1 MMRLTNLTGRRPG
14 KRPKVAVVHEDV
26 TAGFRFADWFAR
38 HGYQATLT
46 SAVHQ
51 LERNL
56 QELHPDVIVVGFSSV
71 PTPFHTTVP
80 RLRTTCPQVP
90 IIAMVDP
97 SVNMLRD
104 GSGADLAK
112 VFGADVFMCHS
123 LDPPSPTLE

>member
-1 MMRLTNLTGRRPG
+1 M
-14 KRPKVAVVHEDV
+14 VYEDV

-56 QELHPDVIVVGFSSV
+56 QELHPDVIVVGFSSA
-71 PTPFHTTVP
+71 PTLLHSSLP
-80 RLRTTCPQVP
+80 RLRNTCPQVP
-90 IIAMVDP
+90 IIAMVDQ
-97 SVNMLRD
+97 SVDMLRN

-112 VFGADVFMCHS
+112 TFGADVFMCHS
-123 LDPPSPTLE
+123 LDPPSPGLE

>member
-1 MMRLTNLTGRRPG
+1 MRLTSLTGRRSG
-14 KRPKVAVVHEDV
+14 KRPKVAVVYEDV
-26 TAGFRFADWFAR
+26 TTGFRFADWFAR

-71 PTPFHTTVP
+71 PTPLHSTLP

-90 IIAMVDP
+90 IIAMVDQ
-97 SVNMLRD
+97 SVGTLRN
-104 GSGADLAK
+104 GSGSDLAK
-112 VFGADVFMCHS
+112 TFGADVFMCHS
-123 LDPPSPTLE
+123 LDPPSPT